1 MDYDKRRNEMLTQK
15 CDVDHAEFIKSIVE
29 NKHEGYKFVVTAWD
43 KLCGIIY
50 ADYTTKTFEYE
61 NFTEDFLY
69 KPFGNNEN
77 PGWDDLQLLL
87 ESRCV
92 PKTRRDIDD
101 ILDFLGLKEYN
112 PLEILKI
119 TKGELLSDKKKMEVI
134 RLE

>member
-1 MDYDKRRNEMLTQK
+1 MLTQK

-61 NFTEDFLY
+61 NFTDYFLD
-69 KPFGNNEN
+69 KPFGNNAN
-77 PGWDDLQLLL
+77 PTWEDLQWLL

-92 PKTRRDIDD
+92 PRTRYDIAGV
-101 ILDFLGLKEYN
+101 LKYYGLKEYN

-119 TKGELLSDKKKMEVI
+119 TKGELLSDKKKTEVI

>member
-1 MDYDKRRNEMLTQK
+1 MAVSISPDLRYPFRRNAGTRFTGPT
-15 CDVDHAEFIKSIVE
+15 VSGSRNIH
-29 NKHEGYKFVVTAWD
+29 
-43 KLCGIIY
+43 CGIIY